1 MDPRLREDDE
11 LLCVDGFLCFDEPP
25 SVILADAGIHLWFLL
40 MNIPG
45 LLLTDKV
52 ALITGGAGGIGF
64 AIAQRFVAAGARVAL
79 ADVNREAVDAAARE
93 LTLQG
98 ATAIGVCADVTQ
110 TNDIATMVG
119 EVEKQLGRIDIL
131 INNAG
136 IMGRT
141 APLWEL
147 SDADWQRVLDIDL
160 TSVFRVTRAVIP
172 GMRVRNSGCVV
183 SIASIAGKEGTPN
196 LIPYSVAKA
205 GIIAF
210 TKALGKEV
218 VREGIRVNC
227 VAPGVVQTALLDQ
240 LPPEATQMMLSK
252 SPMGRF
258 GTADEVA
265 AVVHFLA
272 SDAAS
277 FVTAQCF
284 DVSGGRAT
292 Y

>member
-1 MDPRLREDDE
+1 MSSSRTQNDFRLDDR
-11 LLCVDGFLCFDEPP
+11 
-25 SVILADAGIHLWFLL
+25 I
-40 MNIPG
+40 
-45 LLLTDKV
+45 
-52 ALITGGAGGIGF
+52 ALITGGAGGIGLAVARRF
-64 AIAQRFVAAGARVAL
+64 ADAGATIVLADLDQDRAEHAAAEFAKDGRPALGLGGDAGDPAAVAAIVER
-79 ADVNREAVDAAARE
+79 
-93 LTLQG
+93 TL
-98 ATAIGVCADVTQ
+98 
-110 TNDIATMVG
+110 
-119 EVEKQLGRIDIL
+119 ERFGRIDVL
-131 INNAG
+131 VNNAG
-136 IMGRT
+136 VMGRT

-147 SDADWQRVLDIDL
+147 RDEDWQHVLRIDL
-160 TSVFRVTRAVIP
+160 TSVFLMSRAVIP
-172 GMRVRNSGCVV
+172 HMRARRSGAIV
-183 SIASIAGKEGTPN
+183 SLSSIAGKEGTPN

-218 VREGIRVNC
+218 ITDGVRVNC
-227 VAPGVVQTALLDQ
+227 IAPGVVETPLLDQ
-240 LPPEATQMMLSK
+240 LSAETIKVMLSK

-265 AVVHFLA
+265 TVALFLA